1 MYKNLY
7 FDRANNEIHLWTDG
21 EHGDKPYEKFKYEK
35 YAYKFDPNGQH
46 RTLNDLPVT
55 KVKRWSREDEEAGLI
70 FEHDVPASTRV
81 LIDRYQQ
88 YEEPSKGHV
97 VLYFDIEVERGQKY
111 SKPAQALNVI
121 NAVSFYDTHTK
132 LYRCYLLDREAN
144 LHDRTLDD
152 GTVFKR
158 FTTEQDLLLGFLETW
173 RKINSSIITGWNS
186 AFFDVPYLYN
196 RLKNVFDEETANL
209 LSPIGVVNAREY
221 NGEFETTIAGVVSM
235 DYLQLYK
242 KFTYSEE
249 SSYKLEAIAQKELK
263 RGKVQ
268 YQGTLDDFYKTD
280 INGFIKYNV
289 TDVELV
295 VAIDAKRNLL
305 DIARGICHAGFVPY
319 DDFLFSSKY
328 LDGASLAYCKRNNL
342 VAIRL
347 KSSGPATTAEG
358 ALVKEP
364 KRGIYEYVID
374 EDLTSLYPSLI
385 RTLNI
390 SPETLYGKVLNW
402 NEDDYEANVEKT
414 YNIELYSRQSQIIKI
429 QSSEFLKYLT
439 TENLSIASNG
449 VLFKMDKIGL
459 IPAILTQWF
468 NERKRLS
475 KLAEEFALSGDDVQY
490 KYYDQKQLIQKI
502 LLNSFYGVLL
512 LPSFRFYNKQIGESV
527 TLTGQ
532 SVIKFS
538 IKMANLYCNSK
549 LKTNGVDY
557 VLAGDTDSLFLS
569 ALPLIK
575 MRYDG
580 TDEDTMVKHTLEIAS
595 ELQTLINKT
604 YDYYAFKLHN
614 VTTHFLNIKQEV
626 IARRAFWGQAK
637 KRYAMQIINKKGVP
651 VNELDIKGF
660 DTVRSNFPKSFRAMM
675 RNLFISI
682 LNDKTPTQLQTE
694 IRTFKSKYNKMPI
707 FEIMVPTGVKEIS
720 KYTIGQKGT
729 PIHIKSAQNY
739 NSLLNVF
746 NLGGYAP
753 IDDGDKIL
761 YAYLKQNP
769 FGFETMAVN
778 GYDDPVE
785 LIDFVEKYIDRDKIF
800 KQVLFGKLEQLW
812 DDLGFGKLDR
822 DTNDVLF

>member
-21 EHGDKPYEKFKYEK
+21 EHGDRPYEKFKYEK

-88 YEEPSKGHV
+88 YEEPSKSHV

-121 NAVSFYDTHTK
+121 NAVSFYDTHSK
-132 LYRCYLLDREAN
+132 LYRCYLLDREVN

-158 FTTEQDLLLGFLETW
+158 FTTEQDLLLGFLEAW
-173 RKINSSIITGWNS
+173 RKINPSIITGWNS

-196 RLKNVFDEETANL
+196 RLKNVFDTETASL
-209 LSPIGVVNAREY
+209 LSPIGVVNTREY
-221 NGEFETTIAGVVSM
+221 NGEFEMTIAGVASM

-347 KSSGPATTAEG
+347 KSNGPATTAEG

-402 NEDDYEANVEKT
+402 NEEDYEANVEKT

-475 KLAEEFALSGDDVQY
+475 KLAEEFALAGDDVQY

-580 TDEDTMVKHTLEIAS
+580 TDEDIMVKHTLEIAS

-614 VTTHFLNIKQEV
+614 VKTHFLNIKQEV

-682 LNDKTPTQLQTE
+682 LDDKTPAQLQTE
-694 IRTFKSKYNKMPI
+694 IRAFKSKYNKMPI
-707 FEIMVPTGVKEIS
+707 LEIMVPTGVKEIS
-720 KYTIGQKGT
+720 KYTNGQKGT

-778 GYDDPVE
+778 GYDDPNE
-785 LIDFVEKYIDRDKIF
+785 LTDFVEKYIDRDKIF

-812 DDLGFGKLDR
+812 DDLGFGKLDL

>member
-1 MYKNLY
+1 MYKNFY
-7 FDRANNEIHLWTDG
+7 FDRQNNEVHLWTDG
-21 EHGDKPYEKFKYEK
+21 KHNDKSYEKFKYEK
-35 YAYKFDPNGQH
+35 YAYKYDPNGEK
-46 RTLNDLPVT
+46 RTLNDLPVS
-55 KVKRWSREDEEAGLI
+55 KVKRWSKEDEESGLI
-70 FEHDVPASTRV
+70 FEHDVPVSTRV
-81 LIDRYQQ
+81 LIDRY
-88 YEEPSKGHV
+88 YKSDEPSEGHV

-111 SKPAQALNVI
+111 SKPNKALNVI
-121 NAVSFYDTHTK
+121 NAVSFYDTVSK
-132 LYRCYLLDREAN
+132 LYRCYLLDRDGN
-144 LHDRTLDD
+144 LQDSTLDD

-158 FTTEQDLLLGFLETW
+158 FTTERDLLIAFLEAW
-173 RKINSSIITGWNS
+173 RSINPTIVTGWNTTYY
-186 AFFDVPYLYN
+186 DLPYLYT
-196 RLKNVFDEETANL
+196 RLRNIFNDEVANL
-209 LSPIGVVNAREY
+209 LSPIGIVTVREY
-221 NGEFETTIAGVVSM
+221 NDEFEMTIAGISSM

-249 SSYKLEAIAQKELK
+249 SSYKLESIAQKELK

-268 YQGTLDDFYKTD
+268 YDGSLDDFYKDD

-295 VAIDAKRNLL
+295 VSIDAKRNLL
-305 DIARGICHAGFVPY
+305 EIARGICHAGFVPY

-328 LDGASLAYCKRNNL
+328 LDGASLAYCKRNNM

-347 KSSGPATTAEG
+347 KSNEPATTAEG
-358 ALVKEP
+358 AMVKEP

-390 SPETLYGKVLNW
+390 SPETLYGRVLNW
-402 NEDDYEANVEKT
+402 SEDDWDLQIDKIYS
-414 YNIELYSRQSQIIKI
+414 IEFYGPDKSKI
-429 QSSEFLKYLT
+429 QLKSNELWDYLIQN
-439 TENLSIASNG
+439 NLSIASNG

-475 KLAEEFALSGDDVQY
+475 KLAEEYALAGDNVQY

-538 IKMANLYCNSK
+538 IKMANLYCNMQ
-549 LKTNGVDY
+549 LKTIDVDY
-557 VLAGDTDSLFLS
+557 ILAGDTDSLFLS
-569 ALPLIK
+569 ALPLIRVK
-575 MRYDG
+575 YDG
-580 TDEDTMVKHTLEIAS
+580 NNEDTMVKHTLEIAN
-595 ELQTLINKT
+595 ELQTLINKS
-604 YDYYAFKLHN
+604 YDYYALKFHN
-614 VTTHFLNIKQEV
+614 VSSHFLNIKQEV

-660 DTVRSNFPKSFRAMM
+660 ETVRSNFPKKFREMM
-675 RNLFISI
+675 KNLFISI
-682 LNDKTPTQLQTE
+682 LNDSTPELLQID
-694 IRTFKSKYNKMPI
+694 IRNFKSKYNSMPI
-707 FEIMVPTGVKEIS
+707 LEIMVPTGIKEIS
-720 KYTIGQKGT
+720 KYKNGQKGT

-739 NSLLNVF
+739 NTLLNIF
-746 NLGGYAP
+746 DLGNYAP

-761 YAYLKQNP
+761 YSYVKTNP
-769 FGFETMAVN
+769 FGFESIALN
-778 GYDDPVE
+778 GYDDPAE
-785 LIDFVEKYIDRDKIF
+785 IISFVEQYIDRDKIF
-800 KQVLFGKLEQLW
+800 KQILLGKLESLW
-812 DDLGFGKLDR
+812 SDLGFGKLDL
-822 DTNDVLF
+822 DTNDILF